1 MFFAVESILN
11 ENREGRVFVRRERWV
26 SGAAVGGGGRCDL
39 EEWSS
44 GCDVELLVDDSTG
57 VYTRREFVRADTE
70 LHMQLTGA
78 TDILKRQ
85 KRFLYDEH
93 RHPDAP
99 VVAQKGHAVQGT
111 ACSSILDQ
119 TAPRV

>member
-44 GCDVELLVDDSTG
+44 GCDVEPLVDDSTG
-57 VYTRREFVRADTE
+57 VHTRRGVCGLTQNVVRHQPVQTVR
-70 LHMQLTGA
+70 LKGA
-78 TDILKRQ
+78 T
-85 KRFLYDEH
+85 
-93 RHPDAP
+93 
-99 VVAQKGHAVQGT
+99 
-111 ACSSILDQ
+111 
-119 TAPRV
+119 